1 MTLLCLF
8 SCIKDYSSIT
18 SKDRAMGLW
27 EREADTRGSR
37 VAGQMAFKSHV
48 QTLITVR
55 CIINSYN
62 LPHGPAKPTYPLQT
76 VYYQLS
82 SLSASVDPNGQSP
95 WSRVCFVC
103 AHLLSRALWDPTL
116 HPLKP
121 TTHGKMPT
129 ELLSPWTAFLEI
141 YSRIRE
147 SPFSRCAII

>member
-1 MTLLCLF
+1 MALDKDPAMLVQKGGGENTSCWNKGGLRRKQEHDFIKTQINMPSEAQIYIYIQKFSGKMTLLCLF
-8 SCIKDYSSIT
+8 SCIKDQCSIT

-82 SLSASVDPNGQSP
+82 SLSPSVDPNGQSP
-95 WSRVCFVC
+95 
-103 AHLLSRALWDPTL
+103 
-116 HPLKP
+116 
-121 TTHGKMPT
+121 
-129 ELLSPWTAFLEI
+129 
-141 YSRIRE
+141 
-147 SPFSRCAII
+147 